1 MSTTKWSN
9 ATVTSEGLSL
19 QAELLNGGG
28 IEFTRVMGADANG
41 DDKIELT
48 MQPTKLGTAKI
59 TIPVLLSNIELTE
72 GFTMTQLRFYAKGTG
87 GAPAT
92 EILYAVVQD
101 EDGDQIPSASESPG
115 FTADWSYTFQ
125 FGNAE
130 SMTVSLDP
138 AGLISLSMVGQPNGV
153 AALDANG
160 QVAASQLIA
169 MLQSASV
176 ALAYDDESTYEEGD
190 YCTRD
195 GQLYKA
201 NADIA
206 TAETWDA
213 SHWTAVNVM
222 DLIAA
227 LTGEDIPTSASDP
240 TSISSQLSN
249 KANGLIGNVQSL
261 GYTKI
266 FDITE
271 NGSYLIFGGPSFL
284 SDYPEQLSKDGL
296 DYCVLR
302 VTNGGS
308 YTTYDIIAA
317 NASSTEFGFAFGFRK
332 SNGVAWR
339 RAGDT
344 TPPQVRNLTL
354 QSGFSA
360 DNDCT
365 FFVTQENTVFLSGG
379 VSGTLPANQDT
390 QIGTLPADASP
401 AAQRRRPAETN
412 AGVAYIDIHTDGTV
426 WAHPFATASQC
437 WFDASFVAGG
447 GS

>member
-249 KANGLIGNVQSL
+249 LESAL
-261 GYTKI
+261 
-266 FDITE
+266 
-271 NGSYLIFGGPSFL
+271 
-284 SDYPEQLSKDGL
+284 
-296 DYCVLR
+296 
-302 VTNGGS
+302 
-308 YTTYDIIAA
+308 
-317 NASSTEFGFAFGFRK
+317 
-332 SNGVAWR
+332 
-339 RAGDT
+339 T
-344 TPPQVRNLTL
+344 TPPQEYSLPLAEGIIPAGGYKNSYCKNQFGELSISIGVTGNFPNSTIIFTL
-354 QSGFSA
+354 PEGFRPTSAVVFSCYSATLSASTSDQAPACITIGPSG
-360 DNDCT
+360 
-365 FFVTQENTVFLSGG
+365 V
-379 VSGTLPANQDT
+379 GTLSYAV
-390 QIGTLPADASP
+390 GTLIGK
-401 AAQRRRPAETN
+401 N
-412 AGVAYIDIHTDGTV
+412 IYGCG
-426 WAHPFATASQC
+426 
-437 WFDASFVAGG
+437 SFLAGG
-447 GS
+447 

>member
-227 LTGEDIPTSASDP
+227 LTGEEIPTSASDP

-249 KANGLIGNVQSL
+249 RLRIPVDISIGSDLDNIKSAGMYFCGAAQDVSNTSPNPNGETAFALMVEKTYAL
-261 GYTKI
+261 GVKQTLSWYYSGGAYYRT
-266 FDITE
+266 FD
-271 NGSYLIFGGPSFL
+271 GS
-284 SDYPEQLSKDGL
+284 
-296 DYCVLR
+296 
-302 VTNGGS
+302 
-308 YTTYDIIAA
+308 
-317 NASSTEFGFAFGFRK
+317 
-332 SNGVAWR
+332 AWHDWIPL
-339 RAGDT
+339 AT
-344 TPPQVRNLTL
+344 ATPPQEFGLPL
-354 QSGFSA
+354 A
-360 DNDCT
+360 
-365 FFVTQENTVFLSGG
+365 EG
-379 VSGTLPANQDT
+379 VSAVSSAYWKDQFGVVTGHFNVLASSSQTGSSPVIATLPEGFRPSRQAN
-390 QIGTLPADASP
+390 
-401 AAQRRRPAETN
+401 
-412 AGVAYIDIHTDGTV
+412 
-426 WAHPFATASQC
+426 ATAVVSSGESLGLLVLVTGEIQLQ
-437 WFDASFVAGG
+437 DAASVTLEGKYIKGLFSFVAAT
-447 GS
+447 